1 MPPEDAGVRAVCAT
15 NLVIVRSPPR
25 SDGGRPP
32 IPWLQYHAILT
43 DSAVDSV
50 GIGKEAQ
57 HWRMDTKLKRLT
69 LIIATDTEASLAGNQ
84 GLLDRFL
91 LWRSLRGAGL
101 VVALLAA
108 FVFGLGGGS
117 VARADSH
124 GALTDGALTALS
136 PPSVEADTG
145 TARVVVSP
153 DGKNVY
159 ATNRATTTVSQYSRN
174 TATGELTALSL
185 APTVEAGE
193 RPEGIVVSP
202 DGSYVYVA
210 NSGSNTVSQYSRDTA
225 TGQRTPLSPATV
237 PAGES
242 PIAV

>member
-1 MPPEDAGVRAVCAT
+1 
-15 NLVIVRSPPR
+15 
-25 SDGGRPP
+25 
-32 IPWLQYHAILT
+32 
-43 DSAVDSV
+43 
-50 GIGKEAQ
+50 
-57 HWRMDTKLKRLT
+57 MDTKLKRLT
-69 LIIATDTEASLAGNQ
+69 PIIATDTEASLAGNQ

-124 GALTDGALTALS
+124 GALTALS
-136 PPSVEADTG
+136 PPSVGAEEG

-185 APTVEAGE
+185 APTVEAE
-193 RPEGIVVSP
+193 ASPEGIVVSP
-202 DGSYVYVA
+202 DGKYVYVA
-210 NSGSNTVSQYSRDTA
+210 NSGSNTVSQYSRDA
-225 TGQRTPLSPATV
+225 TGKLTLQILATVLAGGGPIGLAISPDGKSVYAADSTANELSQYSRNAETGVLTPLSPATIA
-237 PAGES
+237 AGVNVHG
-242 PIAV
+242 IL